1 MTDKNVEGAES
12 GTKVS
17 EYDMT
22 KMIEILS
29 QQGKYKI
36 LTLEEYELLS
46 HRKPSVKKEDSV
58 FGQFPTG
65 YNTSTPSEVG
75 NEVPPRP
82 PLPTPLR
89 KSFHDYSVIHDV
101 KPKVSFNLGRETP
114 DMAGNVSPS
123 CPSAESILMSQS
135 LDDLVDGNDL
145 GLNEFC
151 DVSWSDEQKRDIDIA
166 RVIELKRVEQKLTKR
181 QISKESQYVRKLL
194 YDWNSLIM
202 RNGILYRVSNMNS
215 ETTYQLVLPVD

>member
-58 FGQFPTG
+58 FGQFPTW
-65 YNTSTPSEVG
+65 YNTSTPREVG

-82 PLPTPLR
+82 PPPTPLR
-89 KSFHDYSVIHDV
+89 KYFHDYSGINDV